1 MLPKALFAVLLTLAC
16 AARAG
21 DDIIPA
27 PFPAARYQ
35 KMAQHSPFS
44 PPANAVAAPVVAP
57 VAVSPGWADK
67 LKVTAIMQ
75 IGNRYLATVEDS
87 DTHDHFLVDSDKEND
102 RGMVLSGVQWSDKAS
117 QMRVTVRHGA
127 EFGQVSFDPNAT
139 MLAGGAPNMVNNG
152 PQNLPN
158 PGPPQIPGGGVIRPP
173 PAPNFGGLPNP
184 GNPNLPGQN
193 APGIMRRPVM
203 RSAPPVIN
211 TPRVP
216 LPTPG
221 VSPAA
226 NPDDDD
232 DDS

>member
-1 MLPKALFAVLLTLAC
+1 MIPKALFAAVLLTLAC
-16 AARAG
+16 SARAG

-27 PFPAARYQ
+27 PLPAARYQ

-44 PPANAVAAPVVAP
+44 PPANAAAAPVAP
-57 VAVSPGWADK
+57 PAPVSPGWADK

-102 RGMVLSGVQWSDKAS
+102 HGMVLSGVQWSDKAA

-127 EFGQVSFDPNAT
+127 EFGQVSFDPNAS
-139 MLAGGAPNMVNNG
+139 MLAGGAPNTVNNV

-173 PAPNFGGLPNP
+173 PAPNFGGQPNF
-184 GNPNLPGQN
+184 PGQN
-193 APGIMRRPVM
+193 TPGIMRRPVM
-203 RSAPPVIN
+203 RSNPPNIN

-221 VSPAA
+221 SIPGAAA
-226 NPDDDD
+226 NDDDD
-232 DDS
+232 DN